1 MPQRSYPLPPVSLF
15 FVSHLLPKA
24 FFELSVCLTPICTHN
39 YNMDRAAHRGVT
51 EEGGLTAAA
60 APAAA
65 AAGLIFQSLSL
76 PLLCN
81 IDVAN
86 TMLLLPTDAPTGRP
100 AGVAGRLPSAQTVT
114 QTRRLLRFGD
124 TNTMD
129 GRTDDGC
136 RHRRLQK
143 SPIEGP
149 RATGRKPNATDRFF
163 PLILDASA
171 RRPPRRGRGIPVV
184 GLVASFSRSLARC
197 N

>member
-39 YNMDRAAHRGVT
+39 YNSVHRAARPPWRGVT
-51 EEGGLTAAA
+51 EEGPLTT
-60 APAAA
+60 AA

-100 AGVAGRLPSAQTVT
+100 AGVAGRFPSAQTVT
-114 QTRRLLRFGD
+114 QTRRLLQRY
-124 TNTMD
+124 D
-129 GRTDDGC
+129 GRTDGD
-136 RHRRLQK
+136 
-143 SPIEGP
+143 
-149 RATGRKPNATDRFF
+149 A
-163 PLILDASA
+163 ASA
-171 RRPPRRGRGIPVV
+171 IAVYKRAPLKVREQQAERNRDSKAVRPSVHRTD
-184 GLVASFSRSLARC
+184 
-197 N
+197 

>member
-65 AAGLIFQSLSL
+65 AAAGLIFQSLSL

-86 TMLLLPTDAPTGRP
+86 TMLLPTDSADGRTDSQ
-100 AGVAGRLPSAQTVT
+100 AGRLPSAQTVT
-114 QTRRLLRFGD
+114 QTRRLLQRY
-124 TNTMD
+124 D
-129 GRTDDGC
+129 GRTDGD
-136 RHRRLQK
+136 
-143 SPIEGP
+143 
-149 RATGRKPNATDRFF
+149 A
-163 PLILDASA
+163 ASA
-171 RRPPRRGRGIPVV
+171 IAVYKRAPLKVREQQAERNRDSKAVRPSVHRTD
-184 GLVASFSRSLARC
+184 
-197 N
+197 

>member
-1 MPQRSYPLPPVSLF
+1 M
-15 FVSHLLPKA
+15 
-24 FFELSVCLTPICTHN
+24 
-39 YNMDRAAHRGVT
+39 T
-51 EEGGLTAAA
+51 EEGPLTAAA
-60 APAAA
+60 TAA

-129 GRTDDGC
+129 GRTTDAAIAVY
-136 RHRRLQK
+136 K
-143 SPIEGP
+143 
-149 RATGRKPNATDRFF
+149 RAPLRVREQLAESRTQQTDF
-163 PLILDASA
+163 PLLFLTPPLSA
-171 RRPPRRGRGIPVV
+171 RRASCRVSR
-184 GLVASFSRSLARC
+184 LVLSLAL
-197 N
+197 